1 MIDEIPN
8 RLNDDLPV
16 KVIISGAG
24 LAGLFL
30 ALLLEKLG
38 VNYRIF
44 ERDTGIKPLGA
55 LMSLSSNVMPLFV
68 QLGLYERLK
77 EISLP
82 VDTFTFYN
90 GKNMK
95 PIGNMV
101 REDRLKL

>member
-38 VNYRIF
+38 VPYHLF
-44 ERDTGIKPLGA
+44 ERASEIKPLGKKSTA
-55 LMSLSSNVMPLFV
+55 MQPSG
-68 QLGLYERLK
+68 Q
-77 EISLP
+77 EIA
-82 VDTFTFYN
+82 
-90 GKNMK
+90 
-95 PIGNMV
+95 
-101 REDRLKL
+101 